1 MKTAAVIAEYNPFH
15 NGHAYQLREI
25 RRQTGADFILVMMS
39 GDFVQR
45 GAPACIDKYT
55 RCRMALASGADMVC
69 ELPVYGA
76 LGSAEIFAESA
87 VSLLNHLGCIDFL
100 CFGAETVDSELFDAI
115 VPILA
120 EEPED
125 YRKLLQ
131 ATLKSGMNFPA
142 ARSHAL
148 CSLIKDE
155 RCRDIL
161 GQPNN
166 ILAIEYMKA
175 LYKTGS
181 TIVPVPIRR
190 VGAGYHSTDTT
201 AGFSS
206 ATAIRHQ
213 LADDFSVLAKN
224 QASLN
229 TANIPNG
236 IDNLNMNHLDIP
248 DTSRFLMQSY
258 LKEYPILTS
267 NDFSD
272 ILAMRLLDTQMS
284 LTEFVD
290 INSDLANRINSFKY
304 QFVSTEQFTDL
315 LSARNLTATRIA
327 RCLFHMIL
335 GHKRNCLDTWRKQQ
349 YNGYLRVLGFR
360 KQSGRIWKEIA
371 PEFKEQLITRTAKA
385 RDHLSGIG
393 LDIYEADLY
402 ASRLYRQMI
411 RNRSHKQLPDIAS
424 EPVII
429 LP

>member
-1 MKTAAVIAEYNPFH
+1 MKIAAVIAEYNPFH

-39 GDFVQR
+39 GDFMQR

-100 CFGAETVDSELFDAI
+100 CFGAETVDSELFGDI
-115 VPILA
+115 VSILA

-131 ATLKSGMNFPA
+131 EALKSGMNFPA

-148 CSLIKDE
+148 CTLMKHPE
-155 RCRDIL
+155 CADIL
-161 GQPNN
+161 NQPNN

-175 LYKTGS
+175 LHKTGS
-181 TIVPVPIRR
+181 SIRPMPIRR
-190 VGAGYHSTDTT
+190 IGAGYHSTDTT
-201 AGFSS
+201 VGFSS

-213 LADDFSVLAKN
+213 LADYASVQAKK
-224 QASLN
+224 QETLN

-236 IDNLNMNHLDIP
+236 IDNMTINRLDIP

-258 LKEYPILTS
+258 LKEYPILTG

-272 ILAMRLLDTQMS
+272 ILAMRLLDTQTP
-284 LTEFVD
+284 LTEYVD
-290 INSDLANRINSFKY
+290 INGDLSNRINSFRY
-304 QFVSTEQFTDL
+304 RFVSTEQYIGL

-327 RCLFHMIL
+327 RCLFHIIL
-335 GHKRNCLDTWRKQQ
+335 GHKRNCLEAWRKQQ
-349 YNGYLRVLGFR
+349 YSGYLRVLGFR
-360 KQSGRIWKEIA
+360 KQAGGIWKEIS
-371 PEFKEQLITRTAKA
+371 PDFKELLITRTAEA

-402 ASRLYRQMI
+402 ASRLYRQII
-411 RNRSHKQLPDIAS
+411 RNRSHKQLPDITS